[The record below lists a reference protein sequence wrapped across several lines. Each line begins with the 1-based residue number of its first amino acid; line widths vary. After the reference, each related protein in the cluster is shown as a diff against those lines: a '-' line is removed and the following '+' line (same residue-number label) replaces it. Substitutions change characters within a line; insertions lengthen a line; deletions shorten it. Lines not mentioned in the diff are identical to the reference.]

1 MRDLFL
7 VALIA
12 ASSSRVLS
20 ASSLSLPWVPLPP
33 PISCGAVLQPNQ
45 TFCIYLR
52 NNCTNVASLDLV
64 FQSIPGNA
72 WAVPPESTWSTD
84 TWFSFPS
91 LSLAP
96 GGAQGFS
103 NYTVNVFYNA
113 TLSSGERHTFGLGC
127 IFGATE
133 FDCSFQP
140 GKHFDA
146 QPDEQLT
153 PPSYLGLL
161 IYNKAKATPHGPS
174 ILRVSN

>member
-7 VALIA
+7 AALIA
-12 ASSSRVLS
+12 ASSRVS
-20 ASSLSLPWVPLPP
+20 ASSQPWVPLPP

-52 NNCTNVASLDLV
+52 NNCTDVASLDLS

-72 WAVPPESTWSTD
+72 FAVAPAASFTND

-113 TLSSGERHTFGLGC
+113 TLSSGEQHTFGLGC

-161 IYNKAKATPHGPS
+161 IYNKVKKERSTRS
-174 ILRVSN
+174 SN